1 VLVILTSIGGLKM
14 SLLEA
19 FIYGVLQG
27 LGEFLPIS
35 STAHITLAPWFFG
48 WKDPGLAFDIALH
61 IGTLAAVIIF
71 FWREWI
77 KLIKA
82 GLTNVKSS
90 DGRLFW
96 YLVLACVP
104 GGVLG
109 LLFEEQIETTFRNP
123 LIIGIMF
130 IIMGVIIYAADK
142 YSKSEVELQDIGL
155 KRSFLIGVSQAF
167 AMIPGVSR
175 SGITMAA
182 GRAMKVTR
190 EDAARFT
197 FLLSTPFIFLSGV
210 YKAKDLVSVPVE
222 TLPFVVALLTS
233 AAVGVFS
240 IKFLLDY
247 LKRRGFGVFAVYR
260 IILGIVVIATALI
273 RG

>member
-1 VLVILTSIGGLKM
+1 M

-19 FIYGVLQG
+19 IIYGILQG

-61 IGTLAAVIIF
+61 LGTLAAVIIF
-71 FWREWI
+71 FWKDWI
-77 KLIKA
+77 NLIRA
-82 GLTNVKSS
+82 GLTDVKSPE
-90 DGRLFW
+90 GKLFW
-96 YLVLACVP
+96 YIVLACVP

-109 LLFEEQIETTFRNP
+109 LIFEEHVETTFRNP
-123 LIIGIMF
+123 LLIGIMLAV
-130 IIMGVIIYAADK
+130 MGIVIYVADRF
-142 YSKSEVELQDIGL
+142 SRSEVELMDIGP
-155 KRSFLIGVSQAF
+155 KRSFLIGVSQAL

-182 GRAMKVTR
+182 GRAMKIKR

-210 YKAKDLVSVPVE
+210 YKAKDLISVPVDAF
-222 TLPFVVALLTS
+222 PFMVAILTS
-233 AAVGVFS
+233 AVVGLFS
-240 IKFLLDY
+240 IKFLLEY
-247 LKRRGFGVFAVYR
+247 LRRKGFGIFAVYR
-260 IILGIVVIATALI
+260 LVLGAIVIATALL
-273 RG
+273 R

>member
-1 VLVILTSIGGLKM
+1 M

-19 FIYGVLQG
+19 IIYGILQG

-48 WKDPGLAFDIALH
+48 WKDPGLSFDIALH
-61 IGTLAAVIIF
+61 LGTLAAVVMF
-71 FWREWI
+71 FWKDWI
-77 KLIKA
+77 RLIKA
-82 GLTNVKSS
+82 GLTDVKST
-90 DGRLFW
+90 DGKLFW
-96 YLVLACVP
+96 YLVLACIP

-109 LLFEEQIETTFRNP
+109 VLFEEQIETTFRNP
-123 LIIGIMF
+123 LLIGIMF
-130 IIMGVIIYAADK
+130 IVMGIVIYAADK
-142 YSKSEVELQDIGL
+142 FSKSEIELKDIGL
-155 KRSFLIGVSQAF
+155 KRSFLIGVSQAL

-182 GRAMKVTR
+182 GRAMNIKR

-210 YKAKDLVSVPVE
+210 YKAKDLLSVSID
-222 TLPFVVALLTS
+222 TLPFVVAILTS
-233 AAVGVFS
+233 AVVGLFS

-247 LKRRGFGVFAVYR
+247 LKRKGFGVFAVYR
-260 IILGIVVIATALI
+260 IILGIVVIVTALI
-273 RG
+273 RHTGNI